1 MKETKTNPEAGTRRK
16 HHYGFDEH
24 PILRRSDGEGG
35 QWLDRTEA
43 PAAKEPKDDNETTV
57 R

>member
-1 MKETKTNPEAGTRRK
+1 LKTTEEHSDAGTRRK
-16 HHYGFDEH
+16 HHYGIDEH
-24 PILRRSDGEGG
+24 PILHRSDGEGG
-35 QWLDRTEA
+35 RWLDRTEA